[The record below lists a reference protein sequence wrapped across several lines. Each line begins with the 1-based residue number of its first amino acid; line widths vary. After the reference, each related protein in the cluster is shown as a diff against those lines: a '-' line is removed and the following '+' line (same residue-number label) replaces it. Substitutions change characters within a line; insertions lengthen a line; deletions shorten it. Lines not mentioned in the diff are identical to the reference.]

1 MELRQRVAVG
11 TLWVGVAALIAYTLY
26 PVSSLGTDVAL
37 RLFVVALALFLAG
50 VYFLDPWGILSRQPF
65 H

>member
-11 TLWVGVAALIAYTLY
+11 TLWIGVAALIAYTLY
-26 PVSSLGTDVAL
+26 PVSSFGTDVAL
-37 RLFVVALALFLAG
+37 RLFVVALALFLAS
-50 VYFLDPWGILSRQPF
+50 VYLFDPWGILSRQPF